1 MSFFLK
7 KKKIS
12 LQVMN
17 GITIFGLLLF
27 GLSFVIRFLNNKKEN
42 GFSMGLVFISLV
54 LVVIGIS
61 L

>member
-1 MSFFLK
+1 
-7 KKKIS
+7 
-12 LQVMN
+12 MN

-27 GLSFVIRFLNNKKEN
+27 GLSFVILFLNNKKEN

>member
-1 MSFFLK
+1 
-7 KKKIS
+7 
-12 LQVMN
+12 MN

-54 LVVIGIS
+54 LIVIGIS
-61 L
+61 LQDF

>member
-1 MSFFLK
+1 M
-7 KKKIS
+7 IS
-12 LQVMN
+12 NATDAATIDVM
-17 GITIFGLLLF
+17 LF
-27 GLSFVIRFLNNKKEN
+27 GLSFVVRLFNNKKEN